1 MKLDRLAA
9 LSTVAVLVGAAVL
22 SGCSSGGAASS
33 TSSGGAVSATHKA
46 TIAFVP
52 AELSDNFFIT
62 MKCGVQAAA
71 KAAGA
76 EVTTQAPADGTP
88 TEQTSIVDSIIA
100 SKPDLLIISAADSTA
115 MQAPIEAAAKAGIK
129 VVFANNATVDP
140 SFAVTSVLTD
150 DVAGGGLA
158 FEAIKQLKPNG
169 GKVLVI
175 GSLPGVQNTDN
186 RMTGFEEAAKSDP
199 AFSYTFGGYS
209 NNNATTAAQL
219 VASALQKDPDIIGI
233 FAVGELAAE
242 GSATGLRQVGK
253 QSQVTLVD
261 YDAGPQQI
269 AELKDN
275 TVQALIAQHPST
287 MGEKAVQLGLDALAG
302 KSVAKLATSP
312 VTLVTRAN
320 VDTVGQTVQYKS
332 SC

>member
-1 MKLDRLAA
+1 
-9 LSTVAVLVGAAVL
+9 
-22 SGCSSGGAASS
+22 
-33 TSSGGAVSATHKA
+33 
-46 TIAFVP
+46 
-52 AELSDNFFIT
+52 
-62 MKCGVQAAA
+62 
-71 KAAGA
+71 
-76 EVTTQAPADGTP
+76 
-88 TEQTSIVDSIIA
+88 
-100 SKPDLLIISAADSTA
+100 
-115 MQAPIEAAAKAGIK
+115 
-129 VVFANNATVDP
+129 
-140 SFAVTSVLTD
+140 
-150 DVAGGGLA
+150 
-158 FEAIKQLKPNG
+158 
-169 GKVLVI
+169 LVI

-186 RMTGFEEAAKSDP
+186 RMTGFEEAAKADP

-302 KSVAKLATSP
+302 KSVEKLATAP

>member
-9 LSTVAVLVGAAVL
+9 LSAVTALAAAAVL
-22 SGCSSGGAASS
+22 SGCSSGNSASG
-33 TSSGGAVSATHKA
+33 TQKT

-52 AELSDNFFIT
+52 AELTDNFFIT

-76 EVTTQAPADGTP
+76 QVITEAPADGTV
-88 TEQTSIVDSIIA
+88 TEQTSIVDSLIA
-100 SKPDLLIISAADSTA
+100 RKPSLLIISAADSQA
-115 MQAPIEAAAKAGIK
+115 MQAPIAAAAKAGIK

-140 SFAVTSVLTD
+140 SFAVSSVLTD
-150 DVAGGGLA
+150 DVAGGREA
-158 FEAIKQLKPNG
+158 FAAIKQLKPNG
-169 GKVLVI
+169 GQVLVI

-186 RMTGFEEAAKSDP
+186 RMTGFEDAAKADP
-199 AFSYTFGGYS
+199 AFTYTFGGYS
-209 NNNATTAAQL
+209 NNSATTAAQL
-219 VASALQKDPDIIGI
+219 VASALQKDPNIVGI

-253 QSQVTLVD
+253 QSQVILVD

-269 AELKDN
+269 SELQDN
-275 TVQALIAQHPST
+275 TVQALIGQHPYT
-287 MGEKAVQLGLDALAG
+287 MGEKAVQLGMEALAG
-302 KSVAKLATSP
+302 KTVQKLATAP

-320 VDTVGQTVQYKS
+320 VGTVGQSVEYKS